1 MQNKTTMKFAI
12 LSIALFLMSHT
23 SIAPALPS
31 LLKLYKG
38 INPNIGIADVQQL
51 IAVTGSTIAIGLLLS
66 NLFIAKIG
74 KKNTVLLGLSFI
86 FISGVISFTNYDNYR
101 IVFYSRL
108 ILGIGLGLFNSI
120 SISIISDYYEGVDRA
135 KMIGYRMVFL
145 NIGKFITTLIAGYT
159 LYIGAQ
165 YTFLVYLLVLPIM
178 VMFYFW
184 VDNTEDVTK
193 VAPAKSVVII
203 NKDVIAL
210 ALITLLIGI
219 AYIGATNT
227 IPFLLENKW
236 GYSKAFS
243 SNLLS
248 FLGLSGIV
256 IGALFG
262 KFTNKFGFKAI
273 LIMST
278 LMGISLLGFTL
289 SNSVPVFYIS
299 AFLVATAFT
308 GNMSGVFYYI
318 SRTFKKEQINFVT
331 SFALIF
337 GQLGGV
343 LTPIILT
350 KLPQK
355 YGLDIFTTPFY
366 MTSAFMLI
374 NILCYSI
381 LKNKN

>member
-1 MQNKTTMKFAI
+1 MQNKATMKFAI

-38 INPNIGIADVQQL
+38 IDPNIGMADVQQL
-51 IAVTGSTIAIGLLLS
+51 IAITGSTIAIGLLLS
-66 NLFIAKIG
+66 NLFIAKLG
-74 KKNTVLLGLSFI
+74 KKNTVLIGLSFI
-86 FISGVISFTNYDNYR
+86 FLSGVLSFTNYDNYQT
-101 IVFYSRL
+101 VFYSRL

-135 KMIGYRMVFL
+135 KMIGFRMVFL

-165 YTFLVYLLVLPIM
+165 YTFLVYLLVLPVM

-184 VDNTEDVTK
+184 VDNTADVTK
-193 VAPAKSVVII
+193 AAPAKSVVIVNRDAI
-203 NKDVIAL
+203 LL
-210 ALITLLIGI
+210 AIITLLIGI

-227 IPFLLENKW
+227 IPFLLENKF

-262 KFTNKFGFKAI
+262 KFTKIVGYRAI

-289 SNSVPVFYIS
+289 GNNVVIFYVS
-299 AFLVATAFT
+299 SFLAATAFT

-318 SRTFKKEQINFVT
+318 SRTFKQEQINFVT
-331 SFALIF
+331 SFALVF
-337 GQLGGV
+337 GQIGGV
-343 LTPIILT
+343 LTPIVLT
-350 KLPQK
+350 RFPQAMK
-355 YGLDIFTTPFY
+355 WDVFTTPFY
-366 MTSAFMLI
+366 IASAFMLI
-374 NILCYSI
+374 NILCYSL
-381 LKNKN
+381 LKNRD